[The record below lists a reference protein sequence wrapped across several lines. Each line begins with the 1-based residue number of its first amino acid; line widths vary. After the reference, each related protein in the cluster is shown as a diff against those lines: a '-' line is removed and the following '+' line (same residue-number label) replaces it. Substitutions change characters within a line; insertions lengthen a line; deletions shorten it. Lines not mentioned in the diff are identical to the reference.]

1 MALGLTPKSFGIL
14 PENEISSQL
23 LPLSPPP
30 EQWSSRKCS
39 ARKNRPVPTTPS
51 RFMPKAASKITTIR
65 KDIV

>member
-1 MALGLTPKSFGIL
+1 MALRLTPKSFGIL

-30 EQWSSRKCS
+30 EQWPSRKCS
-39 ARKNRPVPTTPS
+39 ARKNRPVPTTAS
-51 RFMPKAASKITTIR
+51 HFMPKAPSKITTLR